1 MLKKEEIIK
10 TFQTKPQMNE
20 IITDMKDSVNT
31 IWILTSAINIIAMQ
45 LGFTLLEVGSIH
57 PKNKSNILIK
67 NLLDTFIGALAYYSM
82 GYAVANQAQ
91 GGMFGNG
98 SLFCMGLDSGGLL
111 GWIFQFS
118 FCTTS
123 ATIVSGSLAERTF
136 IDTYIVF
143 SFLMGGV
150 IYPVAA
156 SWVWGGGWLS
166 EMGFKDFAGSGVVH
180 ELGGFG
186 GFVGTMI
193 LGPRINFFDDE
204 KLKEETK
211 KRRREQI
218 ILEERLDNTPVG
230 KRIAESIQKLNK
242 KKM

>member
-1 MLKKEEIIK
+1 
-10 TFQTKPQMNE
+10 
-20 IITDMKDSVNT
+20 
-31 IWILTSAINIIAMQ
+31 
-45 LGFTLLEVGSIH
+45 
-57 PKNKSNILIK
+57 
-67 NLLDTFIGALAYYSM
+67 
-82 GYAVANQAQ
+82 
-91 GGMFGNG
+91 MFGNG
-98 SLFCMGLDSGGLL
+98 SLFCMGLDSDGLVA
-111 GWIFQFS
+111 WIFQFS

-156 SWVWGGGWLS
+156 SWVWGGGWLE

-186 GFVGTMI
+186 GFIGTMI

-204 KLKEETK
+204 KDKEENKK
-211 KRRREQI
+211 KRRREQEKRHMKTTLSKS
-218 ILEERLDNTPVG
+218 LEASL
-230 KRIAESIQKLNK
+230 QKV
-242 KKM
+242 

>member
-1 MLKKEEIIK
+1 MPHFNNHSQRTIFHLICTAFLAYVSTIVVAREPLSVDEFWTHFTTKASTDEMLV
-10 TFQTKPQMNE
+10 
-20 IITDMKDSVNT
+20 DMKDSVNT
-31 IWILTSAINIIAMQ
+31 IWILTAAVGIIAMQ

-82 GYAVANQAQ
+82 GYAVANKSQ
-91 GGMFGNG
+91 GGLFGNG
-98 SLFCMGLDSGGLL
+98 SLFCIGLDSEGLL

-143 SFLMGGV
+143 SFIMAGV

-156 SWVWGGGWLS
+156 SWVWGGGWL
-166 EMGFKDFAGSGVVH
+166 
-180 ELGGFG
+180 
-186 GFVGTMI
+186 
-193 LGPRINFFDDE
+193 
-204 KLKEETK
+204 
-211 KRRREQI
+211 
-218 ILEERLDNTPVG
+218 
-230 KRIAESIQKLNK
+230 
-242 KKM
+242 